1 MSDIIT
7 SLTWWVN
14 NPDYSKVTI
23 DNVDRIIEEAR
34 ERSRKERR
42 SDWNWQPERDIARLK
57 TLKVLLQSNINI
69 EQTGNGGIVLLK
81 GQTSKSIYFTLLSQK
96 WRNPGKSVWYWGT
109 VEKVINLLNT
119 GRYE

>member
-81 GQTSKSIYFTLLSQK
+81 GQTGKSIYFTLLSQK